1 MTQTPP
7 TTNEPGDD
15 MAGDGFAVDDAIVDA
30 AGTDDSKQNA
40 DEDPIV
46 VPHSDDAPGAEA
58 PAIEVQPD
66 APAQP
71 EARTRTKPFRKKFT
85 TVRLDPAS
93 AARQSRIA
101 LFAWDKLGGKDGASA
116 FLNSHDD
123 ALGGRPLD
131 LAVASDAGLAAVEQA
146 ITARAASG
154 TGG

>member
-1 MTQTPP
+1 MTDTPP
-7 TTNEPGDD
+7 TEPETQTDAPAIDAPAPDGPGPDGDP
-15 MAGDGFAVDDAIVDA
+15 APIIVP
-30 AGTDDSKQNA
+30 DS
-40 DEDPIV
+40 DT
-46 VPHSDDAPGAEA
+46 APGAE
-58 PAIEVQPD
+58 PPIRLD
-66 APAQP
+66 AEADPAQP
-71 EARTRTKPFRKKFT
+71 EARPRTKPFRKKFT